1 MAHKRRLPVKL
12 TENFERNLETI
23 EAFWSEREFPAGYD
37 HLLDEL
43 VENVVPNLEQFPM
56 MGAPF
61 LSRPTT
67 SVEALSRQGQLKDR
81 LARFATGELR
91 EYLLQDCLVLYAH
104 IESTIYLLS
113 IRHHRQLSFDFTH
126 LWSGP
131 R

>member
-37 HLLDEL
+37 RLLDEL

-67 SVEALSRQGQLKDR
+67 SVEALSRQGQLKNR

-91 EYLLQDCLVLYAH
+91 EYLLQDYLILYAH

-131 R
+131 H